1 MVVKMNRDCFA
12 YRRSRCTLL
21 YYPDC
26 SDCVF
31 YKTKKQYS
39 EDIVKSKLHLDE
51 RLGFAAS
58 EMEYEELQKYL
69 KKRKE
74 EKNHD

>member
-1 MVVKMNRDCFA
+1 MVTKMNRDCFA

-21 YYPDC
+21 TYPEC
-26 SDCVF
+26 ENCKF

-39 EDIVKSKLHLDE
+39 DDIVKAKIRLDE

-58 EMEYEELQKYL
+58 EMEYEELLEYL

-74 EKNHD
+74 ETK